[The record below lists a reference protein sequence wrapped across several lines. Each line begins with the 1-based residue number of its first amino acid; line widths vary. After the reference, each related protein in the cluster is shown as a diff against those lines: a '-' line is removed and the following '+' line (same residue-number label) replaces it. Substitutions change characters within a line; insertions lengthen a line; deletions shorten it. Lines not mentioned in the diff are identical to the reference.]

1 MAAEKPVMNSTS
13 PGPDLHSNV
22 STVRGS
28 ESVQGKVS
36 VPRHEGLS
44 LQWSTPGPNPDQPD
58 SQTTSP
64 KEGITYIDII
74 FIPRL
79 FDLYQQ
85 LDTLPKWLLDY
96 TRSAN
101 LNVRLFR
108 FEYDPNEVVRS
119 LQCRRVIRRLSLELL
134 DSIAGQRNDEV
145 KRVVMFVAFD
155 IGGIIV
161 KDALSQASQALGS
174 WIEILDHTRMLVL
187 SHCPHRCK
195 SLTGMQDSLSRL
207 LFTSPPEL
215 EIPLRPSTAALPGL
229 AAAIVEINGSFIS
242 SKVLLRTRLIS
253 IYTTMQISSGVHEY
267 FNTFTLTLGT
277 PFETRIHEN
286 TQSNFG
292 LILGNL
298 FRNFERVTKFVPRLF
313 DHEHTLVSLATA
325 VEPFRTDCNLKAQL
339 RGYSTYRE
347 WFDNRSGQ
355 LLYAHGIEN
364 IQETAEQVFYQLDA
378 IIAPTAMT
386 HVTLYFTFDRQDI
399 RRNRLS
405 QMLFTFLAQIV
416 CHHPS
421 PRSSV
426 MTLKFLDTER
436 AWTEN
441 DLIYWLEQA
450 LLRFDGIR
458 IVIND
463 FDECD
468 ANSRKAFIQYV
479 SRAVVINEKTWK
491 VFVTSRADNLSD
503 ELSEWRSL
511 DLSLAPTSDDIQLD
525 SLQDTE
531 KRQQISED
539 LPQSYDFDHIS
550 WEIPSWFDDID
561 FLARSIIQEQ
571 LVRRTA
577 LNRNAAPDDFLRPT
591 DDITA
596 NTPPELIIDRI
607 LRNISDKPLLLL
619 ILSWILYSTKPL
631 SIWELATV
639 VFISRE
645 QDGGSASLLEKTDI
659 EVIFPDYYS
668 WLAWLAGIIRIDNNE
683 IHVSNLR
690 IRDIFMTPKAEEG
703 PTYIWHEIAAD
714 AHHQIATTCLAYL
727 SRPSIQERYVEFIDR
742 HAENDPSII
751 ILDDSRDLFSYAV
764 EYWFHHYMRIQD
776 RLEKIGKLDQLFQ
789 EVGLRRWPEAFWI
802 FTRPVTV
809 SDNCW
814 KTPFP
819 PLASL
824 GCLEVRPES
833 DEDLE
838 AGILEAALNGH
849 VKEVQKLVRSKTWD
863 QDAILRFIEAAGPS
877 GQEQLV
883 IDLINYLELDSYDT
897 ISEWGPSLLYRAARL
912 NFDQLAETLLS
923 KGCPIDCNS
932 PLTGD
937 SSMDLLRVA
946 SSSGHLKTV
955 RVLVTHGADINSGS
969 FDGNSLTSAILG
981 GHVEIIEFLAKENR
995 EILEH
1000 SIYDGGTPRPSPL
1013 CFSCGWGRPTAV
1025 QKLLE
1030 LGTDPNKPDPGGM
1043 KPIEIAAK
1051 HRNERC
1057 VEALLNHGVD
1067 PDTPSGIGKG
1077 TSMHHA
1083 VANGSVQICQLLL
1096 EHGADP
1102 NNPLLKSPLL
1112 HGVVNRTLP
1121 FTTEQRIGLTRLLV
1135 KYNVNINATDEQKA
1149 TPLLIAIRNQF
1160 EDLAR
1165 CLLEYEPDVNLADVD
1180 GRTPIYEAVRNQ
1192 DEGLVKLLLE
1202 RGADVNVQT
1211 TQGLIPLHV
1220 ASSSTPITQLLV
1232 EKTNDLNLKNDS
1244 GLTQLMFLASK
1255 GWTASVKVLL
1265 EHKADTEIE
1274 VDRTATNWV
1283 GYTAI
1288 SFAAFYNHPE
1298 TITLLASYG
1307 ANLNHKESIGL
1318 NPLHLAIDGIDG
1330 IEGGCLQA
1338 LMEFRT
1344 RIDIDQVDN
1353 AGETALGLAAF
1364 ENELKPIQLFV
1375 RGGSNINS
1383 QDNMGR
1389 TALAKASKET
1399 IVSYLLGQ
1407 GADPNMR
1414 GLDPTAADSPIH
1426 EACGYSYF
1434 EIAKQL
1440 LDFGADIETMAV
1452 SGYGTPLMRA
1462 CLPWDDS
1469 KKEDPER
1476 LIKYLIDRGAN
1487 VNAKSYY
1494 VGSPVAAAALG
1505 MKSSIVQLLLEKG
1518 VSVNSEDALGRRP
1531 IHFAALHSIANFRIL
1546 VEAKAD
1552 IEAKDKLHRG
1562 VLHWAA
1568 QVGGLEVIK
1577 HIIEL
1582 NPQVDVDQR
1591 DIDGWTPLCWVAK
1604 GGGNWLFE
1612 DNANDAEDTI
1622 GVTRA
1627 LLEQHADRSI
1637 QCPVGNELWTPLEMA
1652 SYFGADPGVIDL
1664 LKNGLEKEDQGQ
1676 SSEDIPTPNE
1686 ENQPGLPRAAH
1697 VHDAAWCDSCF
1708 LKVKGLC
1715 YACKTCFSY
1724 ILCQKCYVHL
1734 DIVHEYKHDHEF
1746 EERGPEYDA
1755 ISESNAD
1762 EDDQSETS
1770 SVTESSIDN
1779 SEESSED
1786 TKEEEASG
1794 SGEED

>member
-1 MAAEKPVMNSTS
+1 MAAEKPVTSPTS
-13 PGPDLHSNV
+13 PGQGEV
-22 STVRGS
+22 ST
-28 ESVQGKVS
+28 
-36 VPRHEGLS
+36 PRHEGLS
-44 LQWSTPGPNPDQPD
+44 LQWSTPSPNSDRSD
-58 SQTTSP
+58 SQTTGP
-64 KEGITYIDII
+64 KEDIIYIDIV

-85 LDTLPKWLLDY
+85 LDTSPKWLLDY
-96 TRSAN
+96 THSAN

-108 FEYDPNEVVRS
+108 FEYDPNEVIRS
-119 LQCRRVIRRLSLELL
+119 LQCHRVIRRLSSSLL
-134 DSIAGQRNDEV
+134 DSIAEQRDDEV

-161 KDALSQASQALGS
+161 KDALSQASQAAGP
-174 WIEILDHTRMLVL
+174 WMEVLDYTRMLVL

-242 SKVLLRTRLIS
+242 SKALLRARLIS
-253 IYTTMQISSGVHEY
+253 IYTTMWISSGVHEY

-277 PFETRIHEN
+277 PFETRVHEN
-286 TQSNFG
+286 TPSNFG
-292 LILGNL
+292 IILGNL
-298 FRNFERVTKFVPRLF
+298 FRNFQQVTKLVPRLF
-313 DHEHTLVSLATA
+313 NHEHTLVSLATA
-325 VEPFRTDCNLKAQL
+325 VKPFRTGCNIEAQL

-347 WFDNRSGQ
+347 WFDSNDNQ
-355 LLYAHGIEN
+355 LLYAYGSEN
-364 IQETAEQVFYQLDA
+364 IQETAEQAFYQLDA
-378 IIAPTAMT
+378 IIAPMGMT
-386 HVTLYFTFDRQDI
+386 FLTLYFTFDHQDI
-399 RRNRLS
+399 RRDRLS

-426 MTLKFLDTER
+426 MAFLRFLDTER

-441 DLIYWLEQA
+441 DLIYWFEQA
-450 LLRFDGIR
+450 LLRFDGVR
-458 IVIND
+458 IVINN

-468 ANSRKAFIQYV
+468 VNSRKTFIRYI
-479 SRAVVINEKTWK
+479 SRAVVISEKPWR
-491 VFVTSRADNLSD
+491 VFVTSRADSLSD
-503 ELSEWRSL
+503 ELLGWRSL
-511 DLSLAPTSDDIQLD
+511 DLSSASTSDDTELD
-525 SLQDTE
+525 PLQDTE
-531 KRQQISED
+531 NKQKQTED
-539 LPQSYDFDHIS
+539 LPQSYDFDHIL
-550 WEIPSWFDDID
+550 WEIPPWFDDID
-561 FLARSIIQEQ
+561 PLARSIIQEQ
-571 LVRRTA
+571 LVQRIA
-577 LNRNAAPDDFLRPT
+577 LDRNAAPEDLFRPI

-596 NTPPELIIDRI
+596 NTPAELIIDRI
-607 LRNISDKPLLLL
+607 LRNVSDQPLLRLM
-619 ILSWILYSTKPL
+619 LSWILYSTKPL

-639 VFISRE
+639 VFISRG
-645 QDGGSASLLEKTDI
+645 QDGGSTSLPKNTGI
-659 EVIFPDYYS
+659 ETIFPDYHN

-683 IHVSNLR
+683 VHVSSLR
-690 IRDIFMTPKAEEG
+690 VRDIFMTPKADEG
-703 PTYIWHEIAAD
+703 PTYIWHEIALG
-714 AHHQIATTCLAYL
+714 AHYEIATTCLTYL
-727 SRPSIQERYVEFIDR
+727 SRPNVQERCIEFIDK
-742 HAENDPSII
+742 HEGGDPSII
-751 ILDDSRDLFSYAV
+751 VLDDSHDLFSYAV
-764 EYWFHHYMRIQD
+764 RYWFRHYLQIQD
-776 RLEKIGKLDQLFQ
+776 RVEKIGKLDQLFQ
-789 EVGLRRWPEAFWI
+789 EVGLGRWPEAFWI
-802 FTRPVTV
+802 FARPITM
-809 SDNCW
+809 SDSCW

-819 PLASL
+819 LLASL
-824 GCLEVRPES
+824 GCLEVEPEN

-838 AGILEAALNGH
+838 VGILEAALNGH
-849 VKEVQKLVRSKTWD
+849 VEVVQKLVRSKTWG
-863 QDAILRFIEAAGPS
+863 QDTILRFIEAAGPS

-883 IDLINYLELDSYDT
+883 VDLFSYLDLDSYNT
-897 ISEWGPSLLYRAARL
+897 INEWGPPLLYRAARL
-912 NFDQLAETLLS
+912 NFDQLAETLIS
-923 KGCPIDCNS
+923 NGCPIDCNN

-955 RVLVTHGADINSGS
+955 RALVSHGADINSGS
-969 FDGNSLTSAILG
+969 FNGNSLTSAILG
-981 GHVEIIEFLAKENR
+981 GHVEVIEFLAKGNKD
-995 EILEH
+995 ILEH
-1000 SIYDGGTPRPSPL
+1000 SVYDGSTPRPSPL

-1030 LGTDPNKPDPGGM
+1030 LGADPNKPDPGGM
-1043 KPIEIAAK
+1043 KPIEIAAR
-1051 HRNERC
+1051 HRNKRC

-1083 VANGSVQICQLLL
+1083 VASGNVQICQLLL
-1096 EHGADP
+1096 ERGADP

-1121 FTTEQRIGLTRLLV
+1121 LTTEQRIDLTRLLV
-1135 KYNVNINATDEQKA
+1135 KYNVNINATDSQKA
-1149 TPLLIAIRNQF
+1149 TPLLIAIVNQF
-1160 EDLAR
+1160 KDLVR
-1165 CLLEYEPDVNLADVD
+1165 CLLEYEPDVNLADAD
-1180 GRTPIYEAVRNQ
+1180 GVTPIYEAVRNQ

-1211 TQGLIPLHV
+1211 TQNLIPLHV

-1255 GWTASVKVLL
+1255 GWEASVKVLL

-1274 VDRTATNWV
+1274 VDRTATNWA

-1288 SFAAFYNHPE
+1288 SFAAFYNHPG
-1298 TITLLASYG
+1298 TVTLLASYG
-1307 ANLNHKESIGL
+1307 ANLNHKDVIGL
-1318 NPLHLAIDGIDG
+1318 NPLHLVIDGIDG
-1330 IEGGCLQA
+1330 IDGGCLQA

-1344 RIDIDQVDN
+1344 RIDIDQADDV
-1353 AGETALGLAAF
+1353 GETALGLAAF
-1364 ENELKPIQLFV
+1364 ENELKPIQLFI
-1375 RGGSNINS
+1375 RGGANINA
-1383 QDNMGR
+1383 QDNKGR
-1389 TALAKASKET
+1389 TALAKTSNET

-1407 GADPNMR
+1407 GADPNLR

-1426 EACGYSYF
+1426 EACGYSFF

-1440 LDFGADIETMAV
+1440 LDFGADMETMAV

-1476 LIKYLIDRGAN
+1476 LIKHLIDQGAN

-1505 MKSSIVQLLLEKG
+1505 MKPNIIQLLLEKEA
-1518 VSVNSEDALGRRP
+1518 SVNSEDALGRRP
-1531 IHFAALHSIANFRIL
+1531 IHFAALHSVANFRII

-1552 IEAKDKLHRG
+1552 IEAKDKLNRG
-1562 VLHWAA
+1562 ALHWAA
-1568 QVGGLEVIK
+1568 QAGRLQVIK

-1582 NPQVDVDQR
+1582 NPQVDIDQR

-1604 GGGNWLFE
+1604 GGGSWLFE
-1612 DNANDAEDTI
+1612 DDANDTLDTI
-1622 GVTRA
+1622 GVARI
-1627 LLEQHADRSI
+1627 LLEHHADRSI
-1637 QCPVGNELWTPLEMA
+1637 QCPVGNELWTPLEIA
-1652 SYFGADPGVIDL
+1652 SYFGADPGVIGL
-1664 LKNGLEKEDQGQ
+1664 LKDGLEKEDQGQ
-1676 SSEDIPTPNE
+1676 SAEEIQTPTE
-1686 ENQPGLPRAAH
+1686 ENQPELPRAAH
-1697 VHDAAWCDSCF
+1697 VHDSAWCDSCF

-1724 ILCQKCYVHL
+1724 ILCQKCYAHL

-1755 ISESNAD
+1755 MSESNAD
-1762 EDDQSETS
+1762 EEDQSETS
-1770 SVTESSIDN
+1770 SVTESSN
-1779 SEESSED
+1779 NTSEESSED
-1786 TKEEEASG
+1786 TQEEETDG
-1794 SGEED
+1794 STEED

>member
-1 MAAEKPVMNSTS
+1 MATEKIVMSSDS

-22 STVRGS
+22 STVRGGQG
-28 ESVQGKVS
+28 VQGEVS
-36 VPRHEGLS
+36 TARHEGLS
-44 LQWSTPGPNPDQPD
+44 LQWSTPSPNPDQPD

-64 KEGITYIDII
+64 EGVTYIDIV
-74 FIPRL
+74 FIPRI

-85 LDTLPKWLLDY
+85 LDTSPKWLLDY
-96 TRSAN
+96 THSAN

-108 FEYDPNEVVRS
+108 FEYDPNEVIRS
-119 LQCRRVIRRLSLELL
+119 FQCRRVIRRLSSKLL
-134 DSIAGQRNDEV
+134 DSLAEQRDDEL

-161 KDALSQASQALGS
+161 KDALSQASQTVGS
-174 WIEILDHTRMLVL
+174 WMEILDYTRMLVL

-195 SLTGMQDSLSRL
+195 SLIGMQDSLSRL
-207 LFTSPPEL
+207 LFTSPLEL

-242 SKVLLRTRLIS
+242 SKVLLRTRLVS
-253 IYTTMQISSGVHEY
+253 SYTTRRISGGVHEY

-277 PFETRIHEN
+277 PFETRVHEN
-286 TQSNFG
+286 TLSNFS

-298 FRNFERVTKFVPRLF
+298 FHNFEQITKFVPRLF
-313 DHEHTLVSLATA
+313 DHERSLLSVATG
-325 VEPFRTDCNLKAQL
+325 VEPFRTDCSLEAQL

-347 WFDNRSGQ
+347 WFDNPGGQ
-355 LLYAHGIEN
+355 LLYAHGVED
-364 IQETAEQVFYQLDA
+364 IQETAEHVFYQLDA
-378 IIAPTAMT
+378 ITTSTAAT
-386 HVTLYFTFDRQDI
+386 FLELYFTFDRQDI

-405 QMLFTFLAQIV
+405 QMLFTFLAQVV

-421 PRSSV
+421 PRSSI
-426 MTLKFLDTER
+426 MTFLKFLDTER
-436 AWTEN
+436 SWTEN
-441 DLIYWLEQA
+441 DLMYWFEQA
-450 LLRFDGIR
+450 LFRFDDVR
-458 IVIND
+458 IVINN

-468 ANSRKAFIQYV
+468 ANSRKTFTQYV
-479 SRAVVINEKTWK
+479 SRAAATYEKSWK
-491 VFVTSRADNLSD
+491 VFITSRANNLSD
-503 ELSEWRSL
+503 ELLGWRSL
-511 DLSLAPTSDDIQLD
+511 DLSLASIPDDDQLD
-525 SLQDTE
+525 SPQNTE
-531 KRQQISED
+531 NKTQKSED

-550 WEIPSWFDDID
+550 WQIPAWFDDID
-561 FLARSIIQEQ
+561 FLARSVIQEQ

-577 LNRNAAPDDFLRPT
+577 LKKNAAPEDLLRPI
-591 DDITA
+591 DDIAA
-596 NTPPELIIDRI
+596 NTPVELIIDRI
-607 LRNISDKPLLLL
+607 LRNISDQPLLR
-619 ILSWILYSTKPL
+619 IMLSWILYSTKPL

-645 QDGGSASLLEKTDI
+645 HDGGSTNLPKKTDI
-659 EVIFPDYYS
+659 ETIFPDYHN
-668 WLAWLAGIIRIDNNE
+668 WLAWLAGIIGIDNNE

-727 SRPSIQERYVEFIDR
+727 SRPSVQERYVEFIEK
-742 HAENDPSII
+742 HAESDPSII
-751 ILDDSRDLFSYAV
+751 VLDDSRDLFSYAIR
-764 EYWFHHYMRIQD
+764 YWFHHYMQVQD

-802 FTRPVTV
+802 FTRPVTA
-809 SDNCW
+809 SDNFW

-824 GCLEVRPES
+824 GCLEVEPEN
-833 DEDLE
+833 DQDLE

-849 VKEVQKLVRSKTWD
+849 VRVVQKLVRSKAWN

-883 IDLINYLELDSYDT
+883 VDLISDLDLDSYST
-897 ISEWGPSLLYRAARL
+897 IDEWGPPLLYRAARL
-912 NFDQLAETLLS
+912 NFDQLAETLIS
-923 KGCPIDCNS
+923 KGCPIDCNN

-937 SSMDLLRVA
+937 SLMDLLRVA
-946 SSSGHLKTV
+946 SSYGNLKTV
-955 RVLVTHGADINSGS
+955 RALVTHGADIKSGS
-969 FDGNSLTSAILG
+969 LNGNSLTSAILG
-981 GHVEIIEFLAKENR
+981 NHIEVIEFLAKENKD
-995 EILEH
+995 ILEY
-1000 SIYDGGTPRPSPL
+1000 SIYDGSTPRPSPL

-1030 LGTDPNKPDPGGM
+1030 LGTDPDRPDPGGM
-1043 KPIEIAAK
+1043 KPIEIAAR
-1051 HRNERC
+1051 HRNKRC

-1083 VANGSVQICQLLL
+1083 VANGDVQICQLLL
-1096 EHGADP
+1096 ERGADP

-1112 HGVVNRTLP
+1112 HGVVNRVLP
-1121 FTTEQRIGLTRLLV
+1121 LATEQRIDLTRLLV
-1135 KYNVNINATDEQKA
+1135 KYNVNINAMDELKA

-1160 EDLAR
+1160 GDLAR
-1165 CLLEYEPDVNLADVD
+1165 CLLEYEPDVNLADFD
-1180 GRTPIYEAVRNQ
+1180 GRTPVYEAVRNQ

-1232 EKTNDLNLKNDS
+1232 EKTNDINLKNDS

-1255 GWTASVKVLL
+1255 GWEASIKVLL

-1274 VDRTATNWV
+1274 VDRTATNWA

-1307 ANLNHKESIGL
+1307 ANLNHKDSIGL
-1318 NPLHLAIDGIDG
+1318 NPLHLVIDGIDG

-1344 RIDIDQVDN
+1344 RIDIDQVDDV
-1353 AGETALGLAAF
+1353 GETALGLAAF
-1364 ENELKPIQLFV
+1364 ENELKPVQLFA

-1389 TALAKASKET
+1389 TALAKTNKET

-1407 GADPNMR
+1407 GADPNLR
-1414 GLDPTAADSPIH
+1414 GLDPAAADSPIH

-1434 EIAKQL
+1434 GIAKQL

-1469 KKEDPER
+1469 KKEDTEK
-1476 LIKYLIDRGAN
+1476 LIKYLIDQGAN

-1494 VGSPVAAAALG
+1494 VGSPIAAAALG
-1505 MKSSIVQLLLEKG
+1505 MESSIVQLLLEKR

-1531 IHFAALHSIANFRIL
+1531 IHFAALHSVANFRIIT
-1546 VEAKAD
+1546 EAKAD
-1552 IEAKDKLHRG
+1552 IEAKDKLNRG
-1562 VLHWAA
+1562 ALHWAA
-1568 QVGGLEVIK
+1568 QAGRSQVIK

-1604 GGGNWLFE
+1604 GGGSWLFE
-1612 DNANDAEDTI
+1612 DDANDPEDMI

-1637 QCPVGNELWTPLEMA
+1637 QCPVGNELWTPLEIA

-1664 LKNGLEKEDQGQ
+1664 LKNGLENEDQGQ
-1676 SSEDIPTPNE
+1676 SAEEIPTPTE
-1686 ENQPGLPRAAH
+1686 ETQPELPRAAH
-1697 VHDAAWCDSCF
+1697 LHDSAWCDSCF

-1715 YACKTCFSY
+1715 YACRTCFSY

-1755 ISESNAD
+1755 MSESNAD

-1770 SVTESSIDN
+1770 SITESSIDN

-1786 TKEEEASG
+1786 TKEEEAGG
-1794 SGEED
+1794 SSEED